1 MVLEELM
8 KKSLSAIAKLLM
20 ATVASVGCASL
31 LTAQPSLA
39 QLGTVDAGGNN
50 ADQQNNI
57 DFSNGNFNM
66 FDLIHRATLG
76 TGSWDTNQQSQQIDE
91 AAKAFR
97 ERQNRANT
105 NNQQSGQILPLPII
119 NTPAKTEPAVTP

>member
-1 MVLEELM
+1 M

-20 ATVASVGCASL
+20 ATVASFGCASL

-105 NNQQSGQILPLPII
+105 NNQQPGQILPLPII
-119 NTPAKTEPAVTP
+119 NTPAKTEPAVSP

>member
-1 MVLEELM
+1 M
-8 KKSLSAIAKLLM
+8 KKSLSAITKLVM
-20 ATVASVGCASL
+20 ATVASVGFASL

-76 TGSWDTNQQSQQIDE
+76 TGSWDANQQNQQIDE

-97 ERQNRANT
+97 EKQNRANT
-105 NNQQSGQILPLPII
+105 NNQQRGQILPLP
-119 NTPAKTEPAVTP
+119 NVTSPSVNEPAVQP

>member
-1 MVLEELM
+1 M

-20 ATVASVGCASL
+20 VTVASFGCASL

-105 NNQQSGQILPLPII
+105 NNQPSGQILPLPII
-119 NTPAKTEPAVTP
+119 NTPANTEPAVTP

>member
-1 MVLEELM
+1 M
-8 KKSLSAIAKLLM
+8 KKSSSVITKLLI
-20 ATVASVGCASL
+20 ATVASVGFSSL

-50 ADQQNNI
+50 ADQQNNM

-76 TGSWDTNQQSQQIDE
+76 TGSWDANQQNQQLDD

-97 ERQNRANT
+97 DRQNKAIQN
-105 NNQQSGQILPLPII
+105 NNQQSGQTLPLQII
-119 NTPAKTEPAVTP
+119 TTPSTTQPAVIPSNQ